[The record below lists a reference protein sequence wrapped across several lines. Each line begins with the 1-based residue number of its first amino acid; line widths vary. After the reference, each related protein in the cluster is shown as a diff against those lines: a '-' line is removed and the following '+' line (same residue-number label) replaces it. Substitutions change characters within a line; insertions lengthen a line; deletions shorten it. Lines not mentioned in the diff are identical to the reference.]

1 MLEREDRLDIQGVT
15 QYLVNLVKPFVEQP
29 DKVGAT
35 FDDFPH
41 KVIFHL
47 SVAEVDHPAMASVQF
62 VYRALN
68 HIINKVTQANLG
80 KSGSLD
86 NEFGISV

>member
-1 MLEREDRLDIQGVT
+1 MLEREDRLDVQGVT
-15 QYLVNLVKPFVEQP
+15 KYLVNIVKPFVEQP
-29 DKVGAT
+29 DKVEVT
-35 FDDFPH
+35 FDEFPR

-47 SVAEVDHPAMASVQF
+47 SVAEIDLSALESVQF

-68 HIINKVTQANLG
+68 HIMNKVTQANLG

-86 NEFGISV
+86 NEFGIST